1 MTGNE
6 YIFYLLILNTAPF
19 LLMRCLL
26 LTTTHC
32 TTFKD
37 FFGLTS
43 LMIYTLGYI
52 LFLKSAKLKS
62 VGFTQQKNAEF
73 SKKSEFSVP
82 TSTIKI
88 IFRQKFFNHCDLHRS
103 LVMCHNQ
110 KNWEILNSDLNFFS
124 KQDTQMGSTTPL
136 KNSQF
141 FGYYPTYHYLI
152 LNPIAE
158 EDGVMHRSINLKA
171 HLLIQTTS
179 IKKHMHANLTSE

>member
-1 MTGNE
+1 MQNWKVLDLHNKKMQN
-6 YIFYLLILNTAPF
+6 F
-19 LLMRCLL
+19 
-26 LTTTHC
+26 
-32 TTFKD
+32 
-37 FFGLTS
+37 
-43 LMIYTLGYI
+43 
-52 LFLKSAKLKS
+52 
-62 VGFTQQKNAEF
+62 Q
-73 SKKSEFSVP
+73 KKSEFSVP

-88 IFRQKFFNHCDLHRS
+88 IFRQKFFNHCALHRS

-110 KNWEILNSDLNFFS
+110 KNWEILNSELHFFS